1 MIMLSLPML
10 ARYVHS
16 CGPDTTS
23 ALQKT
28 QLYHTKIAGKQFFAE
43 TKETAE
49 AGKYLDADSAEDSN
63 PTNKTTTTTTTTA
76 PSTAT
81 TTTTTAAT
89 ATTSNTS
96 STSKTSSDNALGE
109 GGGEGDGINFF

>member
-1 MIMLSLPML
+1 ML

-23 ALQKT
+23 ALHKT
-28 QLYHTKIAGKQFFAE
+28 QLYHTRIAGKQFFAE
-43 TKETAE
+43 TEE
-49 AGKYLDADSAEDSN
+49 IAGTGKDSAEDSDR
-63 PTNKTTTTTTTTA
+63 TNTTTTTTTTTA
-76 PSTAT
+76 TTAPTTAT